1 MSTGLSEEESQEDGR
16 FCGQSGSGVRC
27 ANRNE
32 LERGR
37 PCWFAGV
44 VVELGSMVGEGQMRK
59 GLRGSGSSEG
69 GTLLSE
75 HLVMSQPI
83 NASVM
88 PLLEYKQASG
98 RLG

>member
-1 MSTGLSEEESQEDGR
+1 MEDFG
-16 FCGQSGSGVRC
+16 GQNGSGVRC
-27 ANRNE
+27 ANRNG
-32 LERGR
+32 LERGG
-37 PCWFAGV
+37 PCRFAGV
-44 VVELGSMVGEGQMRK
+44 VVGLGSMVGEGQTHQ
-59 GLRGSGSSEG
+59 GLWGSGSGEG

-98 RLG
+98 RLGQFSL